1 MRTTL
6 KQCKEALI
14 KADGIVSQAARNLGI
29 TRNALNQ
36 RIMKYPALKAAC
48 AEAREYLIDKGE
60 SALVTAVENNEAW
73 AISLLL
79 KTLGKNRGYVE
90 KTEFGVDG
98 NITVNV
104 VKFSD
109 KQE

>member
-6 KQCKEALI
+6 KQCKQALI
-14 KADGIVSQAARNLGI
+14 EANGIVSQAARNLGI
-29 TRNALNQ
+29 TRNALNL

-48 AEAREYLIDKGE
+48 EEAREYFIDKGE
-60 SALVTAVENNEAW
+60 SALVRAVENNEAW

-79 KTLGKNRGYVE
+79 KTLGKHRGYVE
-90 KTEFGVDG
+90 KQEIGVDG

-109 KQE
+109 KTE